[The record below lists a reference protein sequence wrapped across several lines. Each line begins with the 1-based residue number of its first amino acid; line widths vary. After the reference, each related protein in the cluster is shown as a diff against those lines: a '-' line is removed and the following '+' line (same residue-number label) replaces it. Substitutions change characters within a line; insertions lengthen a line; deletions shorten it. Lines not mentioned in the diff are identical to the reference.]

1 MLSKEVKYLKRG
13 FRGGR
18 TLDIEKVGGK
28 SEISNILGMLSEAT
42 NSAVW
47 LATGNAEIIERVG
60 EIRGTQK
67 HKDTI
72 ATLSSSRIF
81 TEECLPLRLDA
92 RNRALEEKG
101 TVVYKNSMGFYA
113 FTSPIFDSNGEFVGF
128 LEGDFAKARELD
140 EEYKNLI
147 SEKASKYGFPAQRL
161 LDLLEDEKIQDKE
174 CMRATV
180 NIAAE
185 SIKLYISLSASS
197 GDFYTKLY
205 SIGNGIR
212 RIAKNI
218 QVLGINAA
226 IEAARLGEEGTGFAV
241 VAGEIKKVG
250 DYVFSQVDELEK
262 LIADYKKES

>member
-1 MLSKEVKYLKRG
+1 M
-13 FRGGR
+13 
-18 TLDIEKVGGK
+18 DIEKVAGK
-28 SEISNILGMLSEAT
+28 REISNILGMLSEAI
-42 NSAVW
+42 NCAVW
-47 LATGNAEIIERVG
+47 LATGNTETIERVG
-60 EIRGTQK
+60 ELRGTEKQK
-67 HKDTI
+67 DAI
-72 ATLSSSRIF
+72 ATLFSTRIF

-92 RNRALEEKG
+92 RSRALEEKS
-101 TVVYKNSMGFYA
+101 TIVYKNSVGFYA
-113 FTSPIFDSNGEFVGF
+113 FISPIFDSEGEFVGF
-128 LEGDFAKARELD
+128 LEGDFAKAKELD

-161 LDLLEDEKIQDKE
+161 LDLLEDEKLQDKE

-185 SIKLYISLSASS
+185 SIRLYISLSASS
-197 GDFYTKLY
+197 GDFYAKLY